1 VGAGHGGA
9 HGHVGGHGHGGGH
22 GHRGLHLPRP
32 SPVHR
37 LAPQCKVAASLLFT
51 LAVVSMPREAFWA
64 YGCAALVLVVVARL
78 AQVPLRF
85 VARRLVIELPF
96 VAFAVFLPLLGHG
109 ERVEVLGLPLSVAGL
124 WGAWN
129 ILVKGTIGVA
139 ASVLL
144 AATTSVPELLVG
156 LDRLRVPRAFTA
168 IAGFMVRYA
177 DVVADELRRMQV
189 ARASRGHEARSLG
202 QWRVLAASAGALF
215 VRAYERGERAHL
227 AMLSRGYTG
236 TMPPLG
242 GGVPSAVG
250 RDWAVALVAPAL
262 AAALAVAAWSPRW

>member
-1 VGAGHGGA
+1 
-9 HGHVGGHGHGGGH
+9 
-22 GHRGLHLPRP
+22 
-32 SPVHR
+32 
-37 LAPQCKVAASLLFT
+37 VAASLLFT

-78 AQVPLRF
+78 GQVPLPF

-96 VAFAVFLPLLGHG
+96 VGFAVFLPVLGQG
-109 ERVEVLGLPLSVAGL
+109 ERVEVLGLSLSVAGL

-129 ILVKGTIGVA
+129 ILVKGTLGVA
-139 ASVLL
+139 TSVLL

-168 IAGFMVRYA
+168 IAGFMVRYV
-177 DVVADELRRMQV
+177 DVVSDELRRMQV
-189 ARASRGHEARSLG
+189 ARASRGHEARSLR

-242 GGVPSAVG
+242 SGVPVAVA

-262 AAALAVAAWSPRW
+262 AASLALAAWSLRW